1 MSRNYYY
8 PKRIMNSPVH
18 GNTSAKPLRACCSC
32 CPYHGTKAEP
42 EVDNRK
48 IFARDCLP
56 NFRLIRLRHS
66 YWGTHF
72 NAVPKTDWACLLVA
86 NATEAYTMRPEY
98 ERIYHELEDNTR
110 VD

>member
-1 MSRNYYY
+1 MYRNYYLK
-8 PKRIMNSPVH
+8 KRIENTPVY
-18 GNTSAKPLRACCSC
+18 GNTAAKPLRVACC
-32 CPYHGTKAEP
+32 CPYHGKKAEP
-42 EVDNRK
+42 DVDNRK

-72 NAVPKTDWACLLVA
+72 NAVHSTNWACLLFA

-98 ERIYHELEDNTR
+98 ERIYYELVDNSK